1 MKKFVFK
8 TAGYILSLFLAVCL
22 VNEIYVQ
29 KDARSN
35 RFLNVPDNI
44 QICNLG
50 SSHGMYA
57 YNYRQ
62 TEDRYTCFNFAL
74 VSQSLSYDSRILEA
88 FRNRICKGGVVLIDI
103 SYFSPYGLPETEDD
117 SFESKNQRYY
127 AFLPPDK
134 IKNYNIKS
142 EILAGRFRSLSA
154 GPLQIASTILKPSSD
169 DSDKEA
175 YEQRTAD
182 MIDVRENARAAY
194 KRHCVDGKTDSSEN
208 LIKNEEEITAL
219 YDIIR
224 TCRGIGAI
232 PVLVTTPYLSEY
244 TDAISEGSPDF
255 FEDFY
260 GWIGSVTRETGVS
273 YFDFSRDERF
283 CKRYDWFMD
292 ADHLN
297 TRGAEAFTEIIMK
310 EVVSHYIF

>member
-1 MKKFVFK
+1 MRKFIFK
-8 TAGYILSLFLAVCL
+8 TTGYILSLFLAVCL
-22 VNEIYVQ
+22 VNEIYV
-29 KDARSN
+29 KREAHSN
-35 RFLNVPDNI
+35 KFLNVPEHI
-44 QICNLG
+44 QICNFG

-57 YNYRQ
+57 YSYEEV
-62 TEDRYTCFNFAL
+62 EDRYTCFNFAL

-88 FRNRICKGGVVLIDI
+88 FRDRICKGGVVLIDI
-103 SYFSPYGLPETEDD
+103 SYFSPYGLPETEDV

-134 IKNYNIKS
+134 IKNYNVKTAAV
-142 EILAGRFRSLSA
+142 AGRFRSLCA
-154 GPLQIASTILKPSSD
+154 GPLQIASTILKPEAD
-169 DSDKEA
+169 DPDEA

-194 KRHCVDGKTDSSEN
+194 RRHCVEG
-208 LIKNEEEITAL
+208 
-219 YDIIR
+219 IIQI
-224 TCRGIGAI
+224 CRQIGAT
-232 PVLVTTPYLSEY
+232 PVFVTTPYLSEY
-244 TDAISEGSPDF
+244 TDAISEGSPAF

-260 GWIGSVTRETGVS
+260 GWITQVSRETDVS

-297 TRGAEAFTEIIMK
+297 AEGAEAFTEIIMK
-310 EVVSHYIF
+310 EVVDHNIF